1 MLHTRAHSAP
11 GETAESCGTAP
22 SATTTIPLPYA
33 QTPLTAHGSPTA
45 AHDARR
51 ISPSFQQKPA
61 PTPQGPQSPMCNTD
75 DNHTRQAY
83 PPRPIPRSV
92 RFRLEIGSIRPGRP
106 DVEARTTNSGTKATC
121 HNSKPSASSR
131 SATAQP
137 ISRRNTT
144 DLGAG
149 YDRSRRGLRPIS
161 ALGVT
166 PQTTTSPR
174 RRTRTGARS
183 ASVTTRSA
191 HLPGSRAPIESSP
204 RTSAP

>member
-1 MLHTRAHSAP
+1 MHTRAHSAP

-22 SATTTIPLPYA
+22 SATTTIPLPCA

-83 PPRPIPRSV
+83 PSTPHT
-92 RFRLEIGSIRPGRP
+92 EIGPVPPRDRFDSARPTRRRGAHDELGDKGHMP
-106 DVEARTTNSGTKATC
+106 QFETVGEQQIGD
-121 HNSKPSASSR
+121 
-131 SATAQP
+131 SAT
-137 ISRRNTT
+137 
-144 DLGAG
+144 DLEAE
-149 YDRSRRGLRPIS
+149 YDRSRRGIRPIS